1 MKKTLFIVGLTLIAC
16 STGQKQASQE
26 SEETFF
32 EVQQIQIDEAKTT
45 SAEKFA
51 YGFLNAL
58 IEASGESL
66 LENFAYFRF
75 GNKNVIKYTADFK
88 SADTL
93 LKDYEVAKEGN
104 EYFFTSPHN
113 DLIISL
119 KQIGENLWELSMEK
133 FVFTMRKLPK
143 NVVKK
148 LMTKI
153 QEKEHFA
160 QTAKAVV
167 EAVAERNTQKLR
179 SLVHPEI
186 GLYVI
191 IKLGIASG
199 AANIGT
205 KFLLE
210 NEHIKHITDDGTST
224 YLLPL
229 QKGYRL
235 NQPLQFAD
243 KLPGFDCLTAR
254 WNFTGFYANLDKP
267 DFSVLNA
274 EQSSAMVIAMEMDP
288 KEVKFLEDLG
298 KKSRRVILVDNQA
311 GHLVFSLT
319 LINGKWYLSAIDL
332 QQDDCSL

>member
-1 MKKTLFIVGLTLIAC
+1 MKRIVFVAWFALIAC
-16 STGQKQASQE
+16 TTEQKQASQE

-32 EVQQIQIDEAKTT
+32 EVQQVQIDEAKTT

-58 IEASGESL
+58 IKASGESL

-75 GNKNVIKYTADFK
+75 SNENIIKYSADFK
-88 SADTL
+88 NADTL
-93 LKDYEVAKEGN
+93 LKNYEVAKEGN
-104 EYFFTSPHN
+104 EYFFTSSHN

-119 KQIGENLWELSMEK
+119 KQIGENLWELRMEK

-143 NVVKK
+143 NVIKK

-153 QEKEHFA
+153 HEKVHFV

-191 IKLGIASG
+191 VKTGIAP
-199 AANIGT
+199 AAINIGT
-205 KFLLE
+205 AFTLE
-210 NEHIKHITDDGTST
+210 DEHIKRGDAT
-224 YLLPL
+224 YWFSLR
-229 QKGYRL
+229 KGYYL
-235 NQPLQFAD
+235 NHSLQFSD
-243 KLPGFDCLTAR
+243 KLPSFDCRTSQWDR
-254 WNFTGFYANLDKP
+254 TGFYANIDKP

-274 EQSSAMVIAMEMDP
+274 ERFSAMVTAIELDP
-288 KEVKFLEDLG
+288 KEAKRLEDLG

-319 LINGKWYLSAIDL
+319 LVNGRWYLSAIDL
-332 QQDDCSL
+332 QEDDCSL